1 MMNFLIILSLLSFS
15 LFAKTIY
22 VVSSKQIQTSEHELK
37 DFFSAKSDYIDGSKF
52 KRISN
57 EEALESL
64 ANLAFNIN
72 EKKLSKKWI
81 KQNFR
86 KGTPFPIT
94 LKDDT
99 QTIKWI
105 KSHPKTIG
113 FITKKPLSLPII
125 YIFND

>member
-1 MMNFLIILSLLSFS
+1 MKFLIIITIFSLS
-15 LFAKTIY
+15 LFANTIY
-22 VVSSKQIQTSEHELK
+22 VIASKNIQTSEQGLK
-37 DFFSAKSDYIDGSKF
+37 DFFSAKTDYLNNSKF

-57 EEALESL
+57 QEALEAL
-64 ANLAFNIN
+64 ASIAFKIS
-72 EKKLSKKWI
+72 KKRLSKKWI

-94 LKDDT
+94 LKDDA

-113 FITKKPLSLPII
+113 FVTNKPLNVPVI
-125 YIFND
+125 YTFKD